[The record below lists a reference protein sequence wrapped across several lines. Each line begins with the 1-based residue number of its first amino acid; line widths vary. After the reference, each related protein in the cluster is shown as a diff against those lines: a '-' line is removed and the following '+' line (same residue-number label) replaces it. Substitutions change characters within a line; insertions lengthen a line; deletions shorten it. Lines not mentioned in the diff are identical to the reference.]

1 MMFASSIWFPSED
14 KGNIGRARTMYTKL
28 RNIQKNVIVT
38 IFKGFNRTADEALN
52 VELNLLPTKQML
64 GLTATK
70 FALRILSN
78 VTFTIQCFSVIS
90 LVN

>member
-1 MMFASSIWFPSED
+1 
-14 KGNIGRARTMYTKL
+14 MYTKL

-70 FALRILSN
+70 FALRILSSN